1 MSLDFLQ
8 LKVTRKE
15 TAATDAVIV
24 YLEEI
29 NGRPILYE
37 AGQFFTFIIHLQGRE
52 LRRSYSIVTTPGID
66 EGIAV
71 IIKRLENGEI
81 SRYLIDHLQPG
92 HVLTALKPSGRFTLT
107 TNALNQRTVFFV
119 TAGSGISPIFSLM
132 KKLLHDELFSRA
144 ILIYQNRNE
153 ASIIFKDEL
162 EALQQRY
169 LQRFL
174 WIKLLSSPMNE
185 NSYPQRLNNYLME
198 QLVREHY
205 SFQYPNDFYIC
216 GPGSFMRMAQF
227 VLKLMG
233 VKDENIRK
241 ENFVINAV
249 PPPPVLADHSPKQI
263 VLKWKDQL
271 YRFSVS
277 YPMNILQAALNNNIH
292 LPYSCRGGRC
302 STCTIKC
309 NKGKVKMSINEVL
322 TERDLQQGLVLTC
335 VGFAETD
342 LELEV

>member
-1 MSLDFLQ
+1 MDFLQ
-8 LKVTRKE
+8 LKIIRKE

-29 NGRPILYE
+29 NKQPIQYE
-37 AGQFFTFIIHLQGRE
+37 AGQFFTFIINLQGRE
-52 LRRSYSIVTTPGID
+52 LRRSYSIITTPGID

-81 SRYLIDHLQPG
+81 SRYLIDHVQPG
-92 HVLTALKPSGRFTLT
+92 TILTALKPSGRFTMS
-107 TNALNQRTVFFV
+107 TNALNQRTVFFIA
-119 TAGSGISPIFSLM
+119 AGSGISPIFSLL

-144 ILIYQNRNE
+144 ILIYQNRDE
-153 ASIIFKDEL
+153 TSIIFKDEL
-162 EALQQRY
+162 EVLQQQY
-169 LQRFL
+169 VQRFL
-174 WIKLLSSPMNE
+174 WIKLLSSPLDQH
-185 NSYPQRLNNYLME
+185 SYPQRLNNYLME

-205 SFQYPNDFYIC
+205 SFQGTNEFYIC

-233 VKDENIRK
+233 MHDENIRK

-249 PPPPVLADHSPKQI
+249 PPPPAIADHSPKNI
-263 VLKWKDQL
+263 LLKWRGQV
-271 YRFSVS
+271 YHFTVS
-277 YPMNILQAALNNNIH
+277 YPVNILQAALSNHIH

-309 NKGKVKMSINEVL
+309 NKGKVSMSINEVL
-322 TERDLQQGLVLTC
+322 TDKDLRQGLVLTC

-342 LELEV
+342 LELEL